1 MLCTLKKDVLWGKAM
16 TALNLFESFT
26 GFKHPERIAVR
37 TNTGRMLRYRDL
49 DTLSARMAGA
59 LCDAGVRPGDRVA
72 VQVEKTVESLALYL
86 ACLRFGAVY
95 VPMNTAYTAAE
106 AQHIITDCAPSV
118 VVYSEGLSAA
128 LLDVTGPQHFTLNAS
143 GGSLVQAAAETTPMQ
158 PIYGA
163 GEGDLAAILY
173 TSGTTGQ
180 PKGAMLTH
188 NNLASNAQTL
198 ATAWRFKHED
208 VLLHALPLFHA
219 HGLFVAA
226 NVTMVAGAQQLF
238 LEKFDPEQVVES
250 LPTSTVFMGV
260 PTFYTRL
267 LKHPGFTAE
276 TARHMRLFT
285 SGSAPLL
292 PSTFEDFE
300 ARTGQ
305 RILERYGMTETAMIT
320 SNLYDGPRVAGSVGA
335 ALKDIQV
342 RIVDDSGAPVPAG
355 ETGYV
360 EVKGPNV
367 LSGYWQAPEK
377 TKEAFSGDGFFKTGD
392 QGYLDRADY
401 LFLVGRAKDMIIT
414 GGYNVYPIEIEQALN
429 AREEVLESA
438 VIAVPHADF
447 GEAVVA
453 VVVPRS
459 GYSVHAEAIGADL
472 KAQLAN
478 YKLPKRVLER
488 DDLPRNTMGKVRK
501 EILRQEYAGLF
512 GASGA

>member
-1 MLCTLKKDVLWGKAM
+1 M
-16 TALNLFESFT
+16 TALNLFECFT
-26 GFKHPERIAVR
+26 GFDHADRMAVR
-37 TNTGRMLRYRDL
+37 DTNGRMLRYRDL

-72 VQVEKTVESLALYL
+72 VQVEKTIESLALYL

-106 AQHIITDCAPSV
+106 AEHIISDCAPSV
-118 VVYSEGLSAA
+118 LVYCDGLSAS
-128 LLDVTGPQHFTLNAS
+128 LLDVKGAQHFTLNAS
-143 GGSLVQAAAETTPMQ
+143 GGTLSQAAAETTPMQ
-158 PIYGA
+158 PVYGA
-163 GEGDLAAILY
+163 GAGDLAAILY

-198 ATAWRFKHED
+198 ATAWRFTHED

-226 NVTMVAGAQQLF
+226 NVTMVAGGQQLF
-238 LEKFDPEQVVES
+238 LEKFDPDEVIDA
-250 LPTSTVFMGV
+250 LPSASVFMGV

-276 TARHMRLFT
+276 AAQHMRLFT

-292 PSTFEDFE
+292 ASTFEDFE
-300 ARTGQ
+300 VRTGQ

-342 RIVDDSGAPVPAG
+342 RIVDEEGTPLPAG

-367 LSGYWQAPEK
+367 LSGYWEAPEK
-377 TKEAFSGDGFFKTGD
+377 TKEAFSSDGFFKTGD

-414 GGYNVYPIEIEQALN
+414 GGFNVYPMEIEQALN

-438 VIAVPHADF
+438 VIGVPHADF

-453 VVVPRS
+453 IVVPRS
-459 GYSVHAEAIGADL
+459 GYTIHTDEIRSDL
-472 KAQLAN
+472 KQQLAN
-478 YKLPKRVLER
+478 YKVPKRLQER

-501 EILRQEYAGLF
+501 EILRQEYADMF
-512 GASGA
+512 GASSV